1 MVAVTLVKKG
11 ESRSVVSDT
20 LQPRD
25 SKKAAKKVN
34 LLKFKSLT
42 LPLSYLTVTFVG
54 YCPTSL

>member
-1 MVAVTLVKKG
+1 MVAVTLVKKS

-42 LPLSYLTVTFVG
+42 LPLSYHTVTFVG